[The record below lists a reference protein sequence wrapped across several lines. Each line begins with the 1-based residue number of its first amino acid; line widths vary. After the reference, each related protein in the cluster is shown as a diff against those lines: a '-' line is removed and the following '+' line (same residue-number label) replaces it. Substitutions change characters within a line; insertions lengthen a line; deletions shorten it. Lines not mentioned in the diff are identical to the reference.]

1 MKKLILL
8 LTLICL
14 VSVLKAQTTPPAQKE
29 QPVYIRILPTQLNVL
44 QQILQFSYANLPT
57 SKAPSADVQTVL
69 PAIKEIYPVLVPDTT
84 ILVTQKPVKAAVPTK
99 KQ

>member
-1 MKKLILL
+1 MKKALI
-8 LTLICL
+8 TLIIIAGAL
-14 VSVLKAQTTPPAQKE
+14 TLKAQTTPPAQKE
-29 QPVYIRILPTQLNVL
+29 QPVYIRILPSQLNIL

-57 SKAPSADVQTVL
+57 SKASSGDVQTVL
-69 PAIKEIYPVLVPDTT
+69 PAIKEIYPILVPDTT

>member
-29 QPVYIRILPTQLNVL
+29 QPVYIRILPSQLNIL
-44 QQILQFSYANLPT
+44 QQVLQFSYANLPT

-69 PAIKEIYPVLVPDTT
+69 PAIKEIYPVLVPYTT
-84 ILVTQKPVKAAVPTK
+84 ILVTQ
-99 KQ
+99 